1 MLNCTQHTP
10 VLINEAI
17 NALSL
22 KDEGIYVD
30 ATFGLGGYSKE
41 ILNKCNCSLLAI
53 DRDPQ
58 AKEFAKP
65 IKSTFK
71 DNFTFINGKFS
82 ELLKFLKETNINKVD
97 GIVFDL
103 GVSSPQIDTKER
115 GFSFKS
121 DGPLDMRMSLEGPT
135 AEEFINKV
143 EEKTL
148 ANIIY
153 EYGEEVFSRRIARN
167 IAKERLTNRIIST
180 GQLATIIRKS
190 IPFSKQKIDP
200 ATRTFQA
207 IRIYL
212 NNEIYELEKGLIAAE
227 KSLEPDGIL
236 AVVSFHSIEDRII
249 KEFFLKCSNNQSISK
264 YLPEKNERKNS
275 LEIITRKPISP
286 SKKEI
291 ERNRRSRSAKLRVA
305 RRTNFPSYFG
315 DEEW

>member
-1 MLNCTQHTP
+1 
-10 VLINEAI
+10 
-17 NALSL
+17 
-22 KDEGIYVD
+22 
-30 ATFGLGGYSKE
+30 
-41 ILNKCNCSLLAI
+41 
-53 DRDPQ
+53 
-58 AKEFAKP
+58 
-65 IKSTFK
+65 
-71 DNFTFINGKFS
+71 
-82 ELLKFLKETNINKVD
+82 
-97 GIVFDL
+97 
-103 GVSSPQIDTKER
+103 
-115 GFSFKS
+115 
-121 DGPLDMRMSLEGPT
+121 MSLEGPT

-153 EYGEEVFSRRIARN
+153 EYGDEVFSRRIAKN
-167 IAKERLTNRIIST
+167 IAYERLTNRINST

-249 KEFFLKCSNNQSISK
+249 KEFFIKCSNNQSTSR

-275 LEIITRKPISP
+275 LEIITRKPIYP

-291 ERNRRSRSAKLRVA
+291 ENNRRSRSAKLRVA

-315 DEEW
+315 DEE

>member
-1 MLNCTQHTP
+1 MFNCTQHTP

-153 EYGEEVFSRRIARN
+153 EYGEEVFSRRIAKN
-167 IAKERLTNRIIST
+167 ITNERLTNRIIST

-249 KEFFLKCSNNQSISK
+249 KEFFIKCSNNQSTSR

-286 SKKEI
+286 STKEI
-291 ERNRRSRSAKLRVA
+291 ERNKRSRSAKLRVA

-315 DEEW
+315 DEE